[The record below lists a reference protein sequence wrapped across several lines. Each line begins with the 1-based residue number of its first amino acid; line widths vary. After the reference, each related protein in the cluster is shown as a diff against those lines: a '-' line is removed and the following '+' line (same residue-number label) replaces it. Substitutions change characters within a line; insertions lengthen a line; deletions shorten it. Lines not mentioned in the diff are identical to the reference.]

1 MRVALTCSPLP
12 GLRAKESLAIARG
25 AWLGKRPRDEVH
37 GFPVSDGI
45 AMPFAGSGA
54 DEVLVGARATHVEL
68 GRAGERH
75 FAHVDGASV
84 LFDYTEV
91 FDGIPRPG
99 RPSSSRL
106 IGEDLAWAAAEG
118 LTSVTIVLP
127 VPGSLMDM
135 GWGLLEALAAGP
147 ADPTALA
154 NESRAAADAPGNGQ
168 HGDRAAVLRAA
179 RAAVTSLHITVV
191 VSREQPL
198 LGLSGIARSWMAQG
212 LDAVVAQT
220 YERGFADVVAELS
233 DAARTLPSRSL
244 LLGTSEPDPARNIYA
259 GAGAGTAFTLSLLGA
274 MIHPI
279 GQLAIGPHIARE
291 IDEADLLVCVTGH
304 IGEDLPSS
312 LLVAAQ
318 AAQNAGIPVVVVYDS
333 GGIRKG
339 ELPGLGLN
347 GAYEIRP
354 DRSYEM
360 PEESAQDVA
369 DIPGRLADL
378 MGRVATTWGWD

>member
-12 GLRAKESLAIARG
+12 GLRAKENLAIARD
-25 AWLGKRPRDEVH
+25 AWLARRPQDEVD

-54 DEVLVGARATHVEL
+54 DEVLVGAGATHVEL
-68 GRAGERH
+68 GGPGERH

-99 RPSSSRL
+99 RPVSSRL
-106 IGEDLAWAAAEG
+106 IGADLAWAAAEG

-135 GWGLLEALAAGP
+135 GRGLLEALAGGHGANN
-147 ADPTALA
+147 LA
-154 NESRAAADAPGNGQ
+154 SILE
-168 HGDRAAVLRAA
+168 AA
-179 RAAVTSLHITVV
+179 RTTVASLHIIAVV
-191 VSREQPL
+191 AREQPL
-198 LGLSGIARSWMAQG
+198 LGLSGLARSWMVEG
-212 LDAVVAQT
+212 LDAVVAQE
-220 YERGFADVVAELS
+220 YERGFADTVAELS
-233 DAARTLPSRSL
+233 EAARALPSRSL
-244 LLGTSEPDPARNIYA
+244 LVGGSESDPARNIYA
-259 GAGAGTAFTLSLLGA
+259 GAGAGTAFVLSLLGA
-274 MIHPI
+274 TIHPI
-279 GQLAIGPHIARE
+279 GQLSVGNNVSRAIN
-291 IDEADLLVCVTGH
+291 DADLLVCVTGH

-312 LLVAAQ
+312 LLAGAEV
-318 AAQNAGIPVVVVYDS
+318 AQNAGVPVVVVYDS

-354 DRSYEM
+354 DRSYEL

-369 DIPGRLADL
+369 EIPGRLADL

>member
-1 MRVALTCSPLP
+1 MRIALTCSPLP
-12 GLRAKESLAIARG
+12 GLRAKESLAIARD
-25 AWLGKRPRDEVH
+25 AWLAKRPRDEIH

-54 DEVLVGARATHVEL
+54 DEVLVGASATHVEL
-68 GRAGERH
+68 GGPGERH

-99 RPSSSRL
+99 RPASSRL
-106 IGEDLAWAAAEG
+106 IGEDLMWAVSEN

-127 VPGSLMDM
+127 VPGSLTDM
-135 GWGLLEALAAGP
+135 GLGLLEALSAGSVS
-147 ADPTALA
+147 AS
-154 NESRAAADAPGNGQ
+154 NRAPI
-168 HGDRAAVLRAA
+168 LTAA
-179 RAAVTSLHITVV
+179 RNCVAALHMSVV
-191 VSREQPL
+191 VAREQPL

-212 LDAVVAQT
+212 LDAVVAQE

-233 DAARTLPSRSL
+233 EAARDLPSRSL
-244 LLGTSEPDPARNIYA
+244 LAGGAEPDPARNIYA
-259 GAGAGTAFTLSLLGA
+259 GGGAGTAFVLSLLGA
-274 MIHPI
+274 GIYPI
-279 GQLAIGPHIARE
+279 GQLSVGPRVARE

-312 LLVAAQ
+312 LLAGTEVAL
-318 AAQNAGIPVVVVYDS
+318 NAGIPVVVVYDS

-339 ELPGLGLN
+339 ELPSLGLN

-354 DRSYEM
+354 DRSYEL

-378 MGRVATTWGWD
+378 MGRVATTWGWDESDL